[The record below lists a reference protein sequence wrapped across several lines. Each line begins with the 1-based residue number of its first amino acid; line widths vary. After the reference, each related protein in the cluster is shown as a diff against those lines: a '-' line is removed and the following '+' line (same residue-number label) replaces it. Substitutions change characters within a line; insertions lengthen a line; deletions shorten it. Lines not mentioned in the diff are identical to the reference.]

1 VSDPSV
7 SRTRSRGQPLT
18 RDRILDAAWGLFR
31 TQGFDGTTVTEIEAR
46 AGLAAGSGGFYRHFA
61 SKEDVLRAV
70 VEREVE
76 RADTERELPSE
87 VLTADARIALTLD
100 FQRRLSNLRRL
111 QPLMVVLAR
120 EQHRLGGAK
129 GRLRQLLLEKNLNL
143 RAEVLQGWMDQ
154 GAIPRRDSRSLATVI
169 TASLTGYHNAREYFG
184 DSPGG
189 TDEASFLAMLADLVL
204 GGGAWSDDGRA

>member
-1 VSDPSV
+1 
-7 SRTRSRGQPLT
+7 
-18 RDRILDAAWGLFR
+18 
-31 TQGFDGTTVTEIEAR
+31 VTEIEAR

-61 SKEDVLRAV
+61 SKEEVLLAV

-120 EQHRLGGAK
+120 EQHRLGDAK
-129 GRLRQLLLEKNLNL
+129 GRLRQLLVEKNLDL

-154 GAIPRRDSRSLATVI
+154 GAIPPRDPRSLATVL

-189 TDEASFLAMLADLVL
+189 TDEASFVAMLADLVL
-204 GGGAWSDDGRA
+204 GGGAWSNDGLA